1 MFPTGSSCK
10 CWGTG
15 DGARTLH
22 PFCAGP
28 AVGLRAPARQG
39 RAGQRGSLSRDALAV
54 RIIFTLLA
62 VIIVLGWAGFELR
75 PTQRDWST
83 FCWGVAGLLAL
94 LLAGAFFGVY
104 GG

>member
-1 MFPTGSSCK
+1 
-10 CWGTG
+10 
-15 DGARTLH
+15 
-22 PFCAGP
+22 
-28 AVGLRAPARQG
+28 
-39 RAGQRGSLSRDALAV
+39 LAV